1 MIEEWVKSKD
11 NEWERI
17 LLTKSNFLIIIL
29 WIISMVGSI
38 EYVGVFKPKIICTLR
53 VLFLWEHF
61 KTASDFVYRGL

>member
-61 KTASDFVYRGL
+61 